1 MLTLIQR
8 IEVILIPVVTILS
21 AVLISIYG
29 VIMIGDRTL
38 ELISIPLAIGM
49 IGGLVVAFL
58 FDKKLPATSFEVA
71 NQNIRRGFYVV
82 ISMAFLILLGQLLAL
97 IQDINLTLA
106 LMSGSLGIGIGILD
120 FFCLILL
127 YRENTQK
134 KNEDSTSELDE

>member
-29 VIMIGDRTL
+29 VIMIGRITL
-38 ELISIPLAIGM
+38 ELISIPLIIGM
-49 IGGLVVAFL
+49 ICGLFVAFL
-58 FDKKLPATSFEVA
+58 FDKKYPATTFEVA
-71 NQNIRRGFYVV
+71 NQNIRRGLYIV
-82 ISMAFLILLGQLLAL
+82 IIMAFLILLGRLLVL

-106 LMSGSLGIGIGILD
+106 LMSWSLGVGIGILD

-127 YRENTQK
+127 YRDYTQK
-134 KNEDSTSELDE
+134 KTEDSASELS